1 MFFGFLMVGLKK
13 LCYMKKMV
21 SVVGLS
27 GKPFFLESVSFPLE
41 RFDVT
46 NFLLALVVCNVHVV
60 IYFFLPGKT
69 GSGSVFVNC

>member
-13 LCYMKKMV
+13 LCYMKQMV

-27 GKPFFLESVSFPLE
+27 GNPFFLESVSFPLE

-60 IYFFLPGKT
+60 IFFFLIW
-69 GSGSVFVNC
+69 